1 MKKKSSGAAAGA
13 KSEDPLDINNLSPP
27 SVLKP

>member
-1 MKKKSSGAAAGA
+1 MKKKSSGAAAEA

-27 SVLKP
+27 SLL